1 MKYIITYS
9 RFDNDLN
16 VPENASRDV
25 LLKAYFEANGG
36 LNVVVNHFL
45 KYLNIVPDFT
55 VEAQIVESENKNK

>member
-9 RFDNDLN
+9 RFDNDLD
-16 VPENASRDV
+16 VPENAFRDV
-25 LLKAYFEANGG
+25 LLKAYFEATGG

-55 VEAQIVESENKNK
+55 EEAQVVESENKNE

>member
-9 RFDNDLN
+9 RFNNDLN

-45 KYLNIVPDFT
+45 KYLSIVPDFT
-55 VEAQIVESENKNK
+55 EEAQIVESENKNK